1 MARSR
6 SPMERPNPSQHRLV
20 TTPNPEDHQVDSSAK
35 ASQVWA
41 TESASNPDPTCPKSI
56 SSGYSGSSRTPRRR
70 AARLSP
76 RALKA
81 PFAERVRDPHRHRDG
96 RSGANEGDGEV
107 LRIKSEERAVEAKI
121 GHVVAGFDPYSAHK
135 ASAHRRRM
143 PSQAIRPST
152 CGIDLMNGVSP
163 G

>member
-70 AARLSP
+70 AARLSA

-96 RSGANEGDGEV
+96 RSGADEGDGEV

-121 GHVVAGFDPYSAHK
+121 AHAVAGFDLTFSDPKSVSA
-135 ASAHRRRM
+135 
-143 PSQAIRPST
+143 P
-152 CGIDLMNGVSP
+152 
-163 G
+163 